1 MRVQTKDG
9 LDPTPAE
16 DERLERILSDHIAEY
31 CQCGHKLGWGDI
43 AWNTATTE
51 GGTDYSTIQIQCVV
65 CDEEI
70 TYLATWSI
78 DINTVE
84 YLLDEIELNWTTE

>member
-1 MRVQTKDG
+1 VQTKDG

-51 GGTDYSTIQIQCVV
+51 AGPTTARFRFSALC
-65 CDEEI
+65 
-70 TYLATWSI
+70 ATRR
-78 DINTVE
+78 
-84 YLLDEIELNWTTE
+84 